1 MVTIREVARE
11 SGVSAAT
18 VSHVL
23 NGTRRVEPETAARVR
38 AAIEKLGYRPL
49 REYDRYGLRGI
60 RLAGFFAHGTGMCA
74 CADFF
79 GLLEQRLA
87 EHKIQLVL
95 IAAPETIPDGELRA
109 LQRFHRLSFCVV
121 HTSVRVPPAR
131 REAPPYEVPTVF
143 LSSAPPPAGNSCAV
157 SFDYRQ
163 AVRMALSHL
172 ISRGHREI
180 TIFTSIHNID
190 VTEEIRA
197 GARALFADRGLEYWP
212 SRFLNIARA
221 VEEGNEAAQAAV
233 DAHFARHPGLTA
245 VAAAGTWATVHA
257 AASLRRRGLDY
268 PRDVSLVAIGGLY
281 AMEESRP
288 DLTRVDLGAPQL
300 ADAVVRALLNERMDQ
315 SRTLLLPSFLP
326 GGSTRSLARAPSGG
340 PAARPELLELSEDEL
355 GRIRSRRFTACI
367 ALDGAGTMFS
377 ERGCGN
383 RWPAST

>member
-180 TIFTSIHNID
+180 TIF
-190 VTEEIRA
+190 RRF
-197 GARALFADRGLEYWP
+197 ARARGP
-212 SRFLNIARA
+212 SL
-221 VEEGNEAAQAAV
+221 
-233 DAHFARHPGLTA
+233 PT
-245 VAAAGTWATVHA
+245 
-257 AASLRRRGLDY
+257 
-268 PRDVSLVAIGGLY
+268 GGW
-281 AMEESRP
+281 
-288 DLTRVDLGAPQL
+288 
-300 ADAVVRALLNERMDQ
+300 
-315 SRTLLLPSFLP
+315 
-326 GGSTRSLARAPSGG
+326 STG
-340 PAARPELLELSEDEL
+340 P
-355 GRIRSRRFTACI
+355 
-367 ALDGAGTMFS
+367 
-377 ERGCGN
+377 
-383 RWPAST
+383 PAF